1 MTDTSDARFS
11 AVLPG
16 YELWVASH
24 SGSIPDR
31 PAHADVLAELAAR
44 FAQRYDAVRELTD
57 ARYLRADW
65 AERNADL
72 ERDLLPVPAPDF
84 LRHPAIL
91 YQMFVDEHVLPH
103 ELPFVR
109 SQLRDDVLLYEDA
122 VGGPPTVALP
132 PNGIQTSSNTV
143 HQLYHLLRYE
153 QETGRP
159 LRNART
165 IVEWGGGFGSLMRLI
180 FRMHGGSPTCV
191 VIDTPIFSAV
201 QWLYLSAVLGEE
213 HVVLHDSGPVKLVD
227 GRINLVPIGL
237 VADMSVTADLFIS
250 NWALNESTQA
260 AQDDVVSRQWFGA
273 DSLLL
278 AMHGHHPLTEI
289 ARAWGARTVP
299 LGSFMPGQQYLV
311 A

>member
-1 MTDTSDARFS
+1 
-11 AVLPG
+11 
-16 YELWVASH
+16 VASH
-24 SGSIPDR
+24 SGSFPNG
-31 PAHADVLAELAAR
+31 PAHADVFPELAAR
-44 FAQRYDAVRELTD
+44 FQQRYDAVRDLTD
-57 ARYLRADW
+57 TRYLRADW
-65 AERNADL
+65 AERNAEL

-109 SQLRDDVLLYEDA
+109 SQLPDDVLLYEDA

-153 QETGRP
+153 QETGRR
-159 LRNART
+159 LQNART

-180 FRMHGGSPTCV
+180 FRMHGGGPTCV
-191 VIDTPIFSAV
+191 IIDTPIFSAV

-213 HVVLHDSGPVKLVD
+213 HVVLHDSGPVRPVE

-237 VADMSVTADLFIS
+237 VSDLAVTADLFIS

-273 DSLLL
+273 ESLLL
-278 AMHGHHPLTEI
+278 AMHGHHPLTDI
-289 ARAWGARTVP
+289 AREWGARTVP